1 MEATPS
7 TSADPMTLSGEIL
20 AELYAELHKLASS
33 FLRNERAHHTLQ
45 PSALINEA
53 YLRLVEHKTIPAN
66 DRAHFLRQAARAM
79 RHVLID
85 YARSHRAHK
94 RDRSQLTSALGADT
108 IPAFRP
114 EDYLAV
120 DGALRK
126 LEELDARQA
135 AIVELRFFGGLS
147 VVETA
152 AAMDISEKTVKR
164 EWAMARAWLKGELQ
178 YEDLAVVDEAGA

>member
-1 MEATPS
+1 
-7 TSADPMTLSGEIL
+7 MTLSSEIL
-20 AELYAELHKLASS
+20 GELYSELHKLASS

-66 DRAHFLRQAARAM
+66 DRTHFLRQAARAM

-85 YARSHRAHK
+85 YARSHRAQK
-94 RDRSQLTSALGADT
+94 RDRSQLTNEIGADT
-108 IPAFRP
+108 IPPFRP

-120 DGALRK
+120 DVALQK
-126 LEELDARQA
+126 LESLDPRQA

-147 VVETA
+147 VPETA

-164 EWAMARAWLKGELQ
+164 EWAMARAWLRGELLA
-178 YEDLAVVDEAGA
+178 EDDSGGV